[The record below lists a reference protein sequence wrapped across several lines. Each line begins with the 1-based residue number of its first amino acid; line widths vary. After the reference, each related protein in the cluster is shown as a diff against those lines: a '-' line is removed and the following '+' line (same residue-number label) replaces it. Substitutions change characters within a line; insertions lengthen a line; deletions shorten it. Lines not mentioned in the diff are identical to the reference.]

1 MTTAGH
7 IIGHLL
13 LRVDGA
19 SEDVDMGTITLPLVV
34 MQVSDD
40 RTGRLALGIG
50 VNLDNVRSDIAAIF
64 TDNRED

>member
-1 MTTAGH
+1 MATAGH
-7 IIGHLL
+7 ITGRLL
-13 LRVDGA
+13 LRINGA
-19 SEDVDMGTITLPLVV
+19 PEDIDMGAITLPLVV
-34 MQVSDD
+34 MKVDD